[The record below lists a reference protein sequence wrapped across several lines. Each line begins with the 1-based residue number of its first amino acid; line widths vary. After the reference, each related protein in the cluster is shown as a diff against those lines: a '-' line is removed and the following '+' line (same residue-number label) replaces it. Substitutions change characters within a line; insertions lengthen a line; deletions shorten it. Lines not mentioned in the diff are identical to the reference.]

1 MAEIIKIVN
10 LCKTYKITNTKKQ
23 EVLKGINLELKSNQ
37 MVALLGE
44 SGSGKSTLLNII
56 GGLDADYTGSV
67 VIKDKYIRDF
77 SENDMNNYR
86 KNAIGFVFQNYN
98 LIPH

>member
-44 SGSGKSTLLNII
+44 SGSCKSTLLNII
-56 GGLDADYTGSV
+56 GGLDTDYTGSV
-67 VIKDKYIRDF
+67 IIKDKYIRDF

-86 KNAIGFVFQNYN
+86 KNAIGFVF
-98 LIPH
+98 

>member
-56 GGLDADYTGSV
+56 GGLDTDYTGSV
-67 VIKDKYIRDF
+67 IIKDKYIRDF

-86 KNAIGFVFQNYN
+86 KNAIGFVF
-98 LIPH
+98 